1 MDRLFEFAG
10 HHPLLV
16 SAAAL
21 ATVLVFAYEAWLRM
35 QETAAVSPQELIRLM
50 NQGALVLDL
59 RPAEEYAAGHI
70 NGARPMPSDEIA
82 RAADTLKRHRQK
94 PVVVY
99 CEGGG
104 RAPSAV
110 RQLASQGFTKVFS
123 LRGGIS
129 AWRAENLPVAK
140 A

>member
-1 MDRLFEFAG
+1 MDRLLEFAG

-21 ATVLVFAYEAWLRM
+21 AAVLVIAYEAWLRM
-35 QETAAVSPQELIRLM
+35 QESAAVSPQELIRLM
-50 NQGALVLDL
+50 NQGAIVLDL
-59 RPAEEYAAGHI
+59 RPADEYAAGHI
-70 NGARPMPSDEIA
+70 NGARPMPSDQIP
-82 RAADTLKRHRQK
+82 RAGDTLKRHKQK

-104 RAPSAV
+104 RAPAAV

-129 AWRAENLPVAK
+129 AWRAENLPLAR

>member
-21 ATVLVFAYEAWLRM
+21 IALLVLAYEARLKI
-35 QETAAVSPQELIRLM
+35 QSAAAISPQELIRLM

-59 RPAEEYAAGHI
+59 RPADEYAAGHI
-70 NGARPMPSDEIA
+70 NGARPMPSDQLS
-82 RAADTLKRHRQK
+82 RAGDTLKKHK
-94 PVVVY
+94 EKLVVVY
-99 CEGGG
+99 CDGGAH
-104 RAPSAV
+104 APAAA
-110 RQLASQGFTKVFS
+110 RKLAAQGFTKVFS
-123 LRGGIS
+123 LRGGLS
-129 AWRAENLPVAK
+129 AWRAENLPLAK

>member
-21 ATVLVFAYEAWLRM
+21 AAVLVIAYEARLHM
-35 QETAAVSPQELIRLM
+35 LGAVAVSPQELIRLM

-59 RPAEEYAAGHI
+59 RSADQYAAGHI
-70 NGARPMPSDEIA
+70 NGARPMTSDQISNA
-82 RAADTLKRHRQK
+82 GDALKRHKQK

-99 CEGGG
+99 CEGAGH
-104 RAPSAV
+104 ASAAV

-123 LRGGIS
+123 LRGGLS

>member
-10 HHPLLV
+10 HHPLLA

-21 ATVLVFAYEAWLRM
+21 AALLVAAYEMRLRA
-35 QETAAVSPQELIRLM
+35 QSTGAISPQDVIRLM
-50 NQGALVLDL
+50 NQGALVLDI
-59 RPAEEYAAGHI
+59 RPQDQYAAGHI
-70 NGARPMPSDEIA
+70 SGARFMPSDQLLKA
-82 RAADTLKRHRQK
+82 SDTLKRHKEK

-99 CEGGG
+99 CDAGSV
-104 RAPSAV
+104 ASAAV
-110 RQLASQGFTKVFS
+110 RQLAAQGFTKAFS
-123 LRGGIS
+123 LRGGLS

>member
-1 MDRLFEFAG
+1 MDRLLEFAG

-21 ATVLVFAYEAWLRM
+21 AAMLVFAYEAWLRM
-35 QETAAVSPQELIRLM
+35 RETAAVSPQELIRLM

-70 NGARPMPSDEIA
+70 NGARPMPSDEIS
-82 RAADTLKRHRQK
+82 RAADTLKRHKQK

-99 CEGGG
+99 CEAGG
-104 RAPSAV
+104 RASAAV

-123 LRGGIS
+123 LRGGLS
-129 AWRAENLPVAK
+129 AWRAENLPLAK